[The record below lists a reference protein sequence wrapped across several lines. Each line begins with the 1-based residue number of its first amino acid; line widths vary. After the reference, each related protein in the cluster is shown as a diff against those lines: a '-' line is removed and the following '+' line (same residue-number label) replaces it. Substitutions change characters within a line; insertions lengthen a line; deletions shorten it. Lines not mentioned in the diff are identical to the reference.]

1 MIQRPHP
8 ARSAALDAHAAAS
21 LHHRQAAAHHLDASR
36 HFQTGKDFDHA
47 AHQAS
52 LAHGHAL
59 LGIDRGSHAA
69 DYYRRN
75 HDDLATKGA
84 GPITRASVEAVEAAG
99 VLEAGLGVSAHHA
112 RAAIHHERAARLHL
126 QAMESCDAS
135 DIALALSDTGSA
147 CTEAQ
152 CALFHGDE
160 AAKRHA
166 GEETLRVPAIE
177 HPAA

>member
-1 MIQRPHP
+1 MIKRAPPP
-8 ARSAALDAHAAAS
+8 ARSAVLEHHGDAARRHQLAAT
-21 LHHRQAAAHHLDASR
+21 HHHEAAR
-36 HFQTGKDFDHA
+36 HFQIGKDYDHA
-47 AHQAS
+47 AHRAS

-59 LGIDRGSHAA
+59 LAIDMGSKAV
-69 DYYRRN
+69 DYYRRH
-75 HDDLATKGA
+75 HDDLAKVGA

-99 VLEAGLGVSAHHA
+99 ALRSGLGVSAHHD
-112 RAAIHHERAARLHL
+112 RAAFHHERAASLHL

-135 DIALALSDTGSA
+135 DFALALSDTGSA

-166 GEETLRVPAIE
+166 AAPARPPGESSETV
-177 HPAA
+177 

>member
-1 MIQRPHP
+1 MKHQPNP

-21 LHHRQAAAHHLDASR
+21 LYHQQAAAHHHEAGR
-36 HFQTGKDFDHA
+36 HFQSGKDFAHA

-59 LGIDRGSHAA
+59 LGIDMGSHAA

-75 HDDLATKGA
+75 HDDLATAGS

-99 VLEAGLGVSAHHA
+99 TLEAGLGVSAHHA

-135 DIALALSDTGSA
+135 DIALAISDTGSA

-166 GEETLRVPAIE
+166 GEDARRLPAIE